1 MPNSDSE
8 NDKKKVGVWK
18 CSKVFPVSMGKK
30 SKVNVDFK
38 RTDIIIHPFGFINE
52 QPRAGKEVVLQSY
65 L

>member
-1 MPNSDSE
+1 MFES
-8 NDKKKVGVWK
+8 
-18 CSKVFPVSMGKK
+18 VSRFNGKK